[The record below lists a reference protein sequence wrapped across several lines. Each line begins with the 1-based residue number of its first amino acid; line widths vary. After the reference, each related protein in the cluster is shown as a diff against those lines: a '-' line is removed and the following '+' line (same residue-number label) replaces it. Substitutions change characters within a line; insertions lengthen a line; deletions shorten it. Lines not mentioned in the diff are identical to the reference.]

1 MKGEKH
7 TIEVEKRLR
16 ELIQVL
22 KDNPFKSDRE
32 ITPSIQNLL
41 TEINENLYK
50 LSYYA
55 EDWRKSSYLT
65 KKSKGSDVRHKIM
78 HNLQALINMTHLF
91 ETVAQLASTSQEES
105 SEFV

>member
-32 ITPSIQNLL
+32 ITPSI
-41 TEINENLYK
+41 
-50 LSYYA
+50 
-55 EDWRKSSYLT
+55 
-65 KKSKGSDVRHKIM
+65 
-78 HNLQALINMTHLF
+78 
-91 ETVAQLASTSQEES
+91 
-105 SEFV
+105 